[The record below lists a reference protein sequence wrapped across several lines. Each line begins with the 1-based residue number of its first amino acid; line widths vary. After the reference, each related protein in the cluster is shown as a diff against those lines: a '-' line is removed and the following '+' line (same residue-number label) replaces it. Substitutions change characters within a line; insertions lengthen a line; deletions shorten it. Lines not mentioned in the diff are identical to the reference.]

1 MPDAVTLHLPA
12 GLPLRVLDL
21 SNTALSWSSNLFA
34 GPSELHLGFRDCDA
48 VADILADEL
57 FGIFNASSR
66 LEKLSLAQIRP
77 RAPVRKGVGRCVS
90 WGVLS
95 RSLRV
100 PSRRC
105 VGWANAEGAS
115 SSG

>member
-1 MPDAVTLHLPA
+1 M
-12 GLPLRVLDL
+12 RVLDL

-66 LEKLSLAQIRP
+66 LEKLSLAQFGQGHQSEKEWDD
-77 RAPVRKGVGRCVS
+77 ALAGEFCPVV
-90 WGVLS
+90 
-95 RSLRV
+95 
-100 PSRRC
+100 
-105 VGWANAEGAS
+105 
-115 SSG
+115 